1 MNVLEGSP
9 SPQKSPESVDSVV
22 ESTIIIPPAASIV
35 EFDLDVEPSSITVPL
50 SGDDVTID
58 KNKRKQTSPAKYASQ
73 KKISFL
79 EDVISPISPVTT
91 ILKRGQV
98 LSRGELPKLTT
109 VFKTTTYHHKVCKC
123 CDQVVPP
130 QKFQKTKEEL
140 YFEIDTAI
148 IQDKDDS
155 FKKFFTAVGNCW
167 GGSAICGTYDQ
178 QRVKDF
184 RAIGVHKPYD
194 IIQKFLAVKKDIGK
208 YQSRLGVKMETG
220 DEIDE
225 LEAIIILDA
234 AAYWVSIYH
243 KICDHP
249 INVRNGVPLKEW
261 WIKMKVESFCQTGH
275 QKDERIQRR
284 FDADY
289 MDNRD
294 KCWWYIN
301 RNNPKY

>member
-1 MNVLEGSP
+1 MNVPEGSP
-9 SPQKSPESVDSVV
+9 SPQKSPKSVDSVV

-50 SGDDVTID
+50 SGDDVIIG
-58 KNKRKQTSPAKYASQ
+58 KNKRKQSSPAKYSI
-73 KKISFL
+73 KKQMSFL

-98 LSRGELPKLTT
+98 LSRGSLPKLTT

-123 CDQVVPP
+123 CDQIVPP
-130 QKFQKTKEEL
+130 QKYQKTKEEL

-167 GGSAICGTYDQ
+167 GGNAICLTYDQ

-194 IIQKFLAVKKDIGK
+194 IIQKFLVVKTIGK
-208 YQSRLGVKMETG
+208 YKSRLNVSGVKMEIG

-243 KICDHP
+243 KISDHP

-261 WIKMKVESFCQTGH
+261 WIKMKVESFCQTGR
-275 QKDERIQRR
+275 QPDERRQYNYS
-284 FDADY
+284 AY
-289 MDNRD
+289 LMDNI
-294 KCWWYIN
+294 KKIKW
-301 RNNPKY
+301 